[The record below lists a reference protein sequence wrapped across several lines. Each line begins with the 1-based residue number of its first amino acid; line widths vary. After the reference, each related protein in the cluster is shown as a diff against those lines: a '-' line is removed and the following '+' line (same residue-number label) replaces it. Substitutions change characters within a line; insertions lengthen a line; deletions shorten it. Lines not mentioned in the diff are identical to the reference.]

1 MSCKGGGER
10 RGIKKKRGEK
20 REKEGEGEKW
30 KIKPKENLR
39 QNGEGGKILETEWGL
54 GLWYLKISLSLLDI
68 NL

>member
-30 KIKPKENLR
+30 KIEPKENSL

-54 GLWYLKISLSLLDI
+54 GL
-68 NL
+68 